1 MWLVV
6 LLYQLGL
13 IVRIKAQA
21 PESCTSSVTNR
32 PPENSD
38 ITVSCGTDH
47 MALSILLCP
56 IYQALYNES
65 LMVLNN
71 KYTKP
76 ECFGTANFSADPPVL
91 NFRFPI
97 NETSLKNC
105 GTSFKIITGIGT
117 GQFADFSNVQDV
129 NISGTVTSSDPSAG
143 MITYRPQ
150 ILYKFS
156 CLYPMQ
162 YLLNNTQLGVS
173 GVTLAINDNNG
184 SFISTLRLLL
194 YRDADY
200 DEMLLVPENGLDL
213 KTKIYVAVVA
223 TNLTNKF
230 NVLLDRCYA
239 SKRPHP
245 DLNTY
250 YDLFVGC
257 TRDAQTKVEINGES
271 QIARFSFE
279 AFRFV
284 EDQNLTVSTFYLHCV
299 TRLCEVNTCSSLK
312 PNCDNTNRRRREAQT
327 VSANATVSS
336 PAINVNKQEAFLA
349 SSSNAKG
356 PEDNY
361 SKPVVAIIICISI
374 LAVLLIGM
382 SAYFFFFIRPR
393 KPLIK

>member
-1 MWLVV
+1 MLNALDPIVLLFPSSSTLRTMWLVV

-21 PESCTSSVTNR
+21 PESCTSSLNLHFTLLFLT
-32 PPENSD
+32 ENSD

-105 GTSFKIITGIGT
+105 GTRT

-162 YLLNNTQLGVS
+162 YLLNNTQLGKNQPVLNS
-173 GVTLAINDNNG
+173 TVCLCFSI
-184 SFISTLRLLL
+184 SFKQ
-194 YRDADY
+194 DADY

-312 PNCDNTNRRRREAQT
+312 PKCKHQRDSKYPPGFLLIPNACLLLIYPEQNCDNTNRRRREAQT

-336 PAINVNKQEAFLA
+336 PAINVNKQGEK
-349 SSSNAKG
+349 SHTVPG
-356 PEDNY
+356 E
-361 SKPVVAIIICISI
+361 
-374 LAVLLIGM
+374 
-382 SAYFFFFIRPR
+382 
-393 KPLIK
+393 